1 MRNKTLFCYYDQLQ
15 QPFINRI
22 MIKQDY
28 IVRMIQKIISMI
40 AQALLN
46 KQKIS
51 RPTWQEYDSITL
63 QILEVS
69 SERLTDM
76 TPEEIIDYYQT
87 GNDPIEKIEL
97 AAMTLLKIADEIE
110 DEQFLLKSKLFQNG
124 LHLLKHVQQKNQ
136 AFSIQRM
143 NLIQLLDSHQ

>member
-1 MRNKTLFCYYDQLQ
+1 
-15 QPFINRI
+15 

-28 IVRMIQKIISMI
+28 IVRMIQKIIAMI

-51 RPTWQEYDSITL
+51 KQTWKEYESITL
-63 QILEVS
+63 QVLEVS

-76 TPEEIIDYYQT
+76 TPEEIIDLYQT
-87 GNDPIEKIEL
+87 GSDPIEKIEL
-97 AAMTLLKIADEIE
+97 TAMTLLKIADDTE
-110 DEQFLLKSKLFQNG
+110 DDQLLLKSKLFQNG
-124 LHLLKHVQQKNQ
+124 LHLLKYVQQESQ

-143 NLIQLLDSHQ
+143 TLIQLLNNY

>member
-1 MRNKTLFCYYDQLQ
+1 
-15 QPFINRI
+15 
-22 MIKQDY
+22 
-28 IVRMIQKIISMI
+28 MI

-110 DEQFLLKSKLFQNG
+110 DEQLLLKSKLFQNG
-124 LHLLKHVQQKNQ
+124 LHLLKHVQQKSQ